1 MPIFKIQASAKS
13 AMSVPVDDPTVID
26 LFNGSQAT
34 KYISAG
40 EALQNSDIY
49 SAIFQL
55 SGDLASAYL
64 VSSKKRWQYIIDNP
78 TPTANKHAFWQ
89 AVYAQL
95 LLGGEAFIYR
105 WRNRN
110 GIDVRWEYLRP
121 SQVSTYL
128 LDDGSGLIY
137 TATFDEPDVG
147 VVMNIPQSDMLHF
160 RLLSKTGGMTGVSP
174 LKSLSQEFNI
184 KRSSNK
190 LTLQALSQAIIS
202 PGILKMN
209 KGGLLNWKQKAA
221 RSKEFMRQS
230 QAANNG
236 PIVIDDLEEYKPLE
250 IKSDIAKL
258 LAQADWTGT
267 QIAKVY
273 GIPNS
278 YLNGQG
284 DQQSSIDQIKGMYA
298 NALSRYME
306 AITAELNDK
315 LNTTITANLRPAID
329 PLQDGY
335 ANTLAGLVKSGV
347 IAYNQA
353 TYLLKETG
361 YFPNELPDP
370 IKQPKVEPV
379 KGGENDD
386 DPDQGSDR

>member
-1 MPIFKIQASAKS
+1 MPIFNIQASTKS
-13 AMSVPVDDPTVID
+13 AMSVPSDDPTIVN
-26 LFNGSQAT
+26 LFNSDQNT
-34 KYISAG
+34 KYISAS

-55 SGDLASAYL
+55 SGDLATAYL
-64 VSSKKRWQYIIDNP
+64 VSKKSRWQTIIDKP

-89 AVYAQL
+89 SVCAQL
-95 LLGGEAFIYR
+95 LLGGEAFVYR

-110 GIDVRWEYLRP
+110 GIDIRWEYLRP

-147 VVMNIPQSDMLHF
+147 VMMNIPQSDMLHF

-174 LKSLSQEFNI
+174 LKALSQELNI

-202 PGILKMN
+202 PGILKIN

-230 QAANNG
+230 QASNSG

-306 AITAELNDK
+306 AITAELNSK

-347 IAYNQA
+347 IAHNQA

-361 YFPNELPDP
+361 YFPSGLP
-370 IKQPKVEPV
+370 EPAKLPSV
-379 KGGENDD
+379 APKGGDDNDD
-386 DPDQGSDR
+386 SDKGSDR